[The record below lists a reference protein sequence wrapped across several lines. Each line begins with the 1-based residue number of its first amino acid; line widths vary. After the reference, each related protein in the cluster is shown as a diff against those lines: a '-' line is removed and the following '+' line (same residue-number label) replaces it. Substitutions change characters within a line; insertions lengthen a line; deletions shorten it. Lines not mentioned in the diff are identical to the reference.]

1 MEVPVATPRST
12 RSVLHRTRK
21 PKPVAPLDVSLKGS
35 TVKATQAKN
44 LFGLML
50 RRAKSR
56 QPVFIEKH
64 NIVQA
69 VLIDHDTYQSLVQ
82 KARTPAEVSLDEL
95 RREFEVLYTQMQSA
109 KSRRSVDLL
118 LSASAEELNRTAAAR
133 AKSRA

>member
-1 MEVPVATPRST
+1 
-12 RSVLHRTRK
+12 
-21 PKPVAPLDVSLKGS
+21 VAPLDVSLKGS
-35 TVKATQAKN
+35 TVKATEAKN

-56 QPVFIEKH
+56 HPVFIEKH
-64 NIVQA
+64 NRVQA
-69 VLIDHDTYQSLVQ
+69 VLIDHDTYLSLVQ

-95 RREFEVLYTQMQSA
+95 RREFEVLYSQMQSA
-109 KSRRSVDLL
+109 KSNRSVDSL

>member
-1 MEVPVATPRST
+1 VATPRST
-12 RSVLHRTRK
+12 RTLHRTRR
-21 PKPVAPLDVSLKGS
+21 PRPVAPSDLPLKGS

-50 RRAKSR
+50 RRAQSR

-64 NIVQA
+64 NRVQA

-109 KSRRSVDLL
+109 KSRRSVDSL
-118 LSASAEELNRTAAAR
+118 LSASGQELNRTAAAR